1 MVKTSPTNVEVV
13 VENGNESLI
22 LMCDI
27 VNGPGGPGALRWTK
41 DGTSIN
47 SSTRHIMETSNSGSS
62 LQIRNL
68 SKSDEGDYH
77 CIYEI
82 SGVVFSSNQTTVS
95 IIGTYIYILV

>member
-1 MVKTSPTNVEVV
+1 MVTTSPTNAEVV
-13 VENGNESLI
+13 VKNGDESLI

-27 VNGPGGPGALRWTK
+27 ENGPGGVLQWTK